1 MGMAKA
7 FKAIPSLVLVSVVP
21 MVARAFDP
29 FTIAAGAQAIGGI
42 LGAAGGRGADFADAA
57 ETGVALGELLTEVG
71 MDPTA
76 DEEAKGAVLR
86 LESLRQRVRETKAL
100 GQDVEHAIDFESV
113 KASSHA
119 ERLKKI
125 RRLIETIKK
134 VGILFGAKPKV
145 AEKALQ
151 IQQAQLNQ
159 MMLEELFAARR
170 ARLNE
175 FLKEQSLV
183 IERQS
188 FLEKIQEE
196 EKRNQ
201 EEQLRLLRARRR

>member
-1 MGMAKA
+1 MGMVRVFQA
-7 FKAIPSLVLVSVVP
+7 FPSLVFVFVVP
-21 MVARAFDP
+21 MTAWAFDP

-42 LGAAGGRGADFADAA
+42 LGTAGGRGADFADAA
-57 ETGVALGELLTEVG
+57 ETGIALGELLTEVG

-76 DEEAKGAVLR
+76 DEEAKNAVLR
-86 LESLRQRVRETKAL
+86 LEGLRRQVRETKAL
-100 GQDVEHAIDFESV
+100 GRDVEHAIDIESV
-113 KASSHA
+113 KAASHA

-125 RRLIETIKK
+125 RRLVETIKK

-159 MMLEELFAARR
+159 MMLEELFSARR

-175 FLKEQSLV
+175 FLKEQSSL

-196 EKRNQ
+196 ERRNQ
-201 EEQLRLLRARRR
+201 DEQLRLLRSRRR